1 VTQQKS
7 LKRRVRARM
16 AKTGERYTSA
26 RRQVLAKATT
36 EPATEPP
43 AAMPGPQ
50 PPAMPTDDLAAYSTS
65 DEAMRKATGRSHA
78 EWFTLLDAWGATDHT
93 HTEIAEWLS
102 SAHGAP
108 SWWRQAITVD
118 YERARGMRGRHQMAD
133 GFSVSVTRT
142 VAAPPDRA
150 LAAFGDDATLHRW
163 LPGAPMARRP
173 TRAKLTARFDWS
185 DPPSRVVVNVA
196 AKGTDR
202 SIVAVTHERLPD
214 AAVADRV
221 KAGWRDRLGRLKAFL
236 ETD

>member
-36 EPATEPP
+36 EPVAEPP
-43 AAMPGPQ
+43 AALPEPETR
-50 PPAMPTDDLAAYSTS
+50 ATTTSDLAAYSTS
-65 DEAMRKATGRSHA
+65 DEAMRKATGRTHA
-78 EWFTLLDAWGATDHT
+78 EWFALLDAWGATDHT
-93 HTEIAEWLS
+93 HTEIAGWLS

-118 YERARGMRGRHQMAD
+118 YERARGLRGRHQMAD

-142 VAAPPDRA
+142 VAVPPERA
-150 LAAFGDDATLHRW
+150 LAAFGDDAILRRW
-163 LPGAPMARRP
+163 LPGAPMAPRP

-196 AKGTDR
+196 AKGSDR

-214 AAVADRV
+214 AAIADRV
-221 KAGWRDRLGRLKAFL
+221 KAGWRDRLGHLKAFL
-236 ETD
+236 ETE